1 MKPVTRRERAAD
13 GTVIDGSARFAR
25 HRRRRRRQL
34 IAALSIL
41 AALIAFVA
49 VGVFS
54 PFLSVREV
62 RVEGT
67 QRLPVESVQAALA
80 DLGDK
85 PLALVTNADIGE
97 RLDGMVEVQSYD
109 FRLEPPST
117 LVVEV
122 TERER
127 LGAVNVPAGY
137 AIVDGAGVTLEQV
150 PTAPQD
156 VPRFELEDNTPSSPG
171 FQAAAAVTGALPDDL
186 RAQVESVQARSL
198 DGVTLKLRDGDTVVW
213 GSAEHSARKAEV
225 FATLRQL
232 TGPEIVSYDVT
243 SPDAPVTRTSPV
255 EQPGATNPPSPA
267 PDSATSPAQPAP
279 PAPPAP

>member
-1 MKPVTRRERAAD
+1 MTRGERAAD

-25 HRRRRRRQL
+25 HRRRRRRKF
-34 IAALSIL
+34 IAGLTIL

-54 PFLSVREV
+54 PLLSVREI

-67 QRLPVESVQAALA
+67 QRLPVESVQTALA

-85 PLALVTNADIGE
+85 PLALVTNVDIGS
-97 RLDGMVEVQSYD
+97 RLDGMIEVQSYD

-117 LVVEV
+117 LVVEI

-127 LGAVNVPAGY
+127 LGAVNVPGGY

-156 VPRFELEDNTPSSPG
+156 VPRFELEDSTSTSPG
-171 FQAAAAVTGALPDDL
+171 FQAAAAVTSALPDEL
-186 RAQVESVQARSL
+186 LAQVESVQASSL
-198 DGVTLKLRDGDTVVW
+198 DAVTLNLRDGDTVVW
-213 GSAEHSARKAEV
+213 GSAEDSARKAEV

-232 TGPEIVSYDVT
+232 TGSEIISYDVT

-255 EQPGATNPPSPA
+255 EQPGATNSSASSPAAPPAEPAPPSP
-267 PDSATSPAQPAP
+267 PAP
-279 PAPPAP
+279 

>member
-1 MKPVTRRERAAD
+1 MKPVTRHERAAD

-34 IAALSIL
+34 IAGLSII
-41 AALIAFVA
+41 AALIAFVS

-54 PFLSVREV
+54 PLLSVREI

-67 QRLPVESVQAALA
+67 QRLPAESVQAALA

-97 RLDGMVEVQSYD
+97 RLDGMIEVQSYD

-117 LVVEV
+117 LVVEI

-127 LGAVNVPAGY
+127 LGAVNVPGGY
-137 AIVDGAGVTLEQV
+137 AIVDGAGVTLEQT

-156 VPRFELEDNTPSSPG
+156 VPRFELEDSTPNSPG
-171 FQAAAAVTGALPDDL
+171 FQAAAAVTSALPDEL
-186 RAQVESVQARSL
+186 RAQVESVQASSL
-198 DGVTLKLRDGDTVVW
+198 DAVTLKLRDGDTVVW
-213 GSAEHSARKAEV
+213 GSAEYSARKAEV
-225 FATLRQL
+225 FATLRLL

-255 EQPGATNPPSPA
+255 EQPGATNPPTPA
-267 PDSATSPAQPAP
+267 PGPAAPPAQPAP
-279 PAPPAP
+279 PAP